1 MLYLEDTESDPEC
14 DGMLSHTLPS
24 FNVICNCSHS
34 EWEEFHA
41 IFIILITINLVDV

>member
-24 FNVICNCSHS
+24 LLWFVTV
-34 EWEEFHA
+34 A
-41 IFIILITINLVDV
+41 IVSGSCIQFSYY